1 MQDVKW
7 KVGDKVKVYWEG
19 DDKCFNGIV
28 AKTREGGSGKVL
40 VKYDDDD
47 EEHWEH
53 WEAVHVQVFWN
64 YFFMFLSAI
73 FNTNDG
79 S

>member
-19 DDKCFNGIV
+19 DDKWFNGIV
-28 AKTREGGSGKVL
+28 AKTRGGGSRKVL

-47 EEHWEH
+47 EEHWENR
-53 WEAVHVQVFWN
+53 EAVHVLVLWN
-64 YFFMFLSAI
+64 QFFMFLSAI